1 MSQNELKVT
10 ILGTGTS
17 QGIPVIGCPCP
28 VCHSDDVHD
37 KRLRTSV
44 LLSIGEEN
52 LVIDVGPDF
61 RAQMLSAQV
70 KSLEALV
77 ITHEHNDHIIGL
89 DDIRP
94 FNFMRRRPLTVYA
107 TERVQKELQHRF
119 RYVFDPNPYPGS
131 PSVALRSLDPN
142 EVLEIGAFRLI
153 PIQVMHGSMP
163 VLGFRIGDFT
173 YVTDAKTISAK
184 EREKMKGSKVLILN
198 ALHHRPHHSHLNLE
212 EALQMI
218 EEVAPERAYLTHI
231 SHHMGLHQEIN
242 KTLPNHVRLAHDGIE
257 FTF

>member
-17 QGIPVIGCPCP
+17 QGIPVIGCECP
-28 VCHSDDVHD
+28 VCLSENTRD

-44 LLSIGEEN
+44 LLSIGDEN
-52 LVIDVGPDF
+52 IVIDVGPDF
-61 RAQMLSAQV
+61 RMQMLSAQV

-107 TERVQKELQHRF
+107 TGRVQKELQHRF
-119 RYVFDPNPYPGS
+119 GYVFDPNPYPGS
-131 PSVALRSLDPN
+131 PSVSLRTLDPN
-142 EVLEIGAFRLI
+142 EILEIGKFRLT

-173 YVTDAKTISAK
+173 YVTDAKTISA
-184 EREKMKGSKVLILN
+184 REKEKIKGSKVLILN
-198 ALHHRPHHSHLNLE
+198 ALHHRPHHAHLNLE
-212 EALQMI
+212 EALEMI
-218 EEVAPERAYLTHI
+218 EELEPEKAFLTHI
-231 SHHMGLHQEIN
+231 SHHMGLHAEVN
-242 KTLPNHVRLAHDGIE
+242 KSLPDHVRLAYDGIE